1 MKTAHILAL
10 IALATLFASPSQA
23 QSQDTSEK
31 QSWFRRIFQRKS
43 PPSPTTRPAEA
54 PKKEA
59 KSTPARAESNR
70 QQSEAGKA
78 SDPGKPGGKWNEAER
93 RKLEEY
99 LKNKRRNHQ
108 DDGDEDDRRDKGGKK
123 NKKNKGAGKGPAW
136 KRQGGLPP
144 GLQKKL
150 DRGGELP
157 PGWQKKLNAGEVM
170 QPEIYQQAAPLPK
183 DIFMT
188 LPPQPHD
195 TEILTVED
203 KVVRVMKDTRRI
215 LDVFGLGDKL
225 PAPPPAPGN
234 SE

>member
-1 MKTAHILAL
+1 MLAKVWG
-10 IALATLFASPSQA
+10 
-23 QSQDTSEK
+23 E
-31 QSWFRRIFQRKS
+31 
-43 PPSPTTRPAEA
+43 
-54 PKKEA
+54 
-59 KSTPARAESNR
+59 
-70 QQSEAGKA
+70 
-78 SDPGKPGGKWNEAER
+78 
-93 RKLEEY
+93 
-99 LKNKRRNHQ
+99 
-108 DDGDEDDRRDKGGKK
+108 
-123 NKKNKGAGKGPAW
+123 
-136 KRQGGLPP
+136 
-144 GLQKKL
+144 L